1 MVTRSRGFA
10 GCSPTAEMVGSIA
23 KISPQKTPI
32 DSLSE
37 ILSILKAAFNNLPSS
52 PRAETLVQR
61 GRRGNVSLLART
73 GPPARSAIRSL
84 SGEDRTWRRQPNS
97 VEIDPHRKSRNL
109 GLLSL

>member
-37 ILSILKAAFNNLPSS
+37 ILSILKAAFDNLPSS
-52 PRAETLVQR
+52 RE
-61 GRRGNVSLLART
+61 RR
-73 GPPARSAIRSL
+73 P
-84 SGEDRTWRRQPNS
+84 
-97 VEIDPHRKSRNL
+97 
-109 GLLSL
+109 